1 MSQEAQILGGGEV
14 YTETVVHSAP
24 EQYVS
29 EAPYQIAIVSLDGG
43 GRITARIAGDRIAI
57 GDRVNF
63 VEYRN
68 QFPVFKKQS

>member
-1 MSQEAQILGGGEV
+1 MSNGTI

-29 EAPYQIAIVSLDGG
+29 EAPYQIAIVSLDDG
-43 GRITARIAGDRIAI
+43 GRVTARIAGARVSI
-57 GDRVNF
+57 GDKVHF

-68 QFPVFKKQS
+68 QFPVFEK